1 MCGCSAHQP
10 RSLVYFKCKTGC
22 VAAQRINHALWYTS
36 NVKPNAWLLNYALWY
51 TSNVKPNVWLLSA
64 STTLFGIL
72 PMQNRMCG
80 CLAKEP
86 IIVHHLN
93 QTNHSSSVPK
103 QLGRCPKF
111 NRSCVARRINQ
122 S

>member
-1 MCGCSAHQP
+1 MRGCSAHQP
-10 RSLVYFKCKTGC
+10 RSLVYFQCKTECVAAQLRSLVYFQCKTEC

-36 NVKPNAWLLNYALWY
+36 NVKPDA
-51 TSNVKPNVWLLSA
+51 WLLSA